1 MNSANEIFLLSYGS
15 LRVHLTSEQ
24 LEWASFLTVDKTGE
38 ICIHQT
44 LPKLKDGLW
53 VISGKVEAVGKSP
66 QQNGVPSRVCL
77 DTRSGKPAVKFCNQF
92 WFRKSFSDINRLFD
106 ECLIDGNIDE
116 LSVFV
121 HKAMNTIFVECGCV
135 EDKNA
140 YLGFYLE
147 QNQYLPN
154 KLYLMHSAM
163 PYEKMSYKITF
174 EKDED
179 NPLLSYIVFSSI
191 GGGEYAVF
199 VMESDELNPIIHT
212 CRKAVCFLKG
222 ETKTFELPNSQTA
235 SRKLKN
241 WVAVMRGYIEKLE
254 KLPL

>member
-1 MNSANEIFLLSYGS
+1 MIHGTNEIFSITYGS
-15 LRVHLTSEQ
+15 LRFHLTSKQ
-24 LEWASFLTVDKTGE
+24 KEWASYLTVDKAGE
-38 ICIHQT
+38 IYIHQFP
-44 LPKLKDGLW
+44 PKLKGGFW
-53 VISGKVEAVGKSP
+53 HSSGKVETVGKS
-66 QQNGVPSRVCL
+66 QQNGAPERIWL
-77 DTRSGKPAVKFCNQF
+77 DTRSCKPEAKLCAQF
-92 WFRKSFSDINRLFD
+92 WFRKSFSDINRLFN
-106 ECLIDGNIDE
+106 ECLMDGNIDE

-121 HKAMNTIFVECGCV
+121 HNAMNAIFTECCCND
-135 EDKNA
+135 DKDA

-154 KLYLMHSAM
+154 KFYLMHQSL
-163 PYEKMSYKITF
+163 PYEKMSFRITF

-179 NPLLSYIVFSSI
+179 NPLVSYIVFSSI
-191 GGGEYAVF
+191 GGEYVGF

-235 SRKLKN
+235 SRKMKN
-241 WVAVMRGYIEKLE
+241 WIAVLCSHITELE